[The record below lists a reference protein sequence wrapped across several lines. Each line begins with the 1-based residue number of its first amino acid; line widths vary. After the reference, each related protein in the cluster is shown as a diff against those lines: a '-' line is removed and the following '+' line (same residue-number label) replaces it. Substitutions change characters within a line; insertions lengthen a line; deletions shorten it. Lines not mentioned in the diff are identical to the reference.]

1 MHGSREYSGL
11 SDIGRSPT
19 LIGILVGVGW
29 FLIYLAAQIVLFQ
42 LFDLRQR
49 FGAMVALLISCI
61 GLAVLTTT
69 VVAHTNS
76 LDGAVLSAFSSV
88 VTMASLWVFYMP
100 FYYVIATSLSV
111 RTLLTLASR
120 GDGAL
125 PLAQLEALFASS
137 TMLEARL
144 TTMVAYRNLAVR
156 GTAFT
161 VTTKGRITATVFG
174 GLKRLWRLGPGG

>member
-49 FGAMVALLISCI
+49 FSAMVALLVSFI

-69 VVAHTNS
+69 ALAYVNW
-76 LDGAVLSAFSSV
+76 LDRAALSAFSSM
-88 VTMASLWVFYMP
+88 VTMASLWVVYMP

-111 RTLLTLASR
+111 RTLLTLSSAA
-120 GDGAL
+120 DGAL
-125 PLAQLEALFASS
+125 PLEQLEALFASS
-137 TMLEARL
+137 TMLNARL
-144 TTMVAYRNLAVR
+144 VTMVAYRNVALQ

-161 VTTKGRITATVFG
+161 VTTKGRVTATVFS